1 MKTSIIL
8 PLLLTLLKHAPVQS
22 AASIDPIVICGTSG
36 ANKICA
42 TKEFYS
48 PSPAVTEL
56 PNGTEVI
63 NYLGGYSTVFHFYDG
78 VENGT
83 DTIDW
88 SPPKNGVSIEVVL
101 NDDGTCKT
109 TVNNNGTEVE
119 CASCT
124 HCGFEDYDEFHYE
137 MDCTNVEINQN
148 MVFTRTL
155 TCDDS
160 ILPVFFPLDND
171 DNDEDGDVDAAPT
184 DEVTPDAA
192 APSSAALSCGS
203 RMLAMIMM
211 TSLIY
216 YSI

>member
-42 TKEFYS
+42 TKEFYT
-48 PSPAVTEL
+48 PSPTGVEL
-56 PNGTEVI
+56 PNGTDVVE
-63 NYLGGYSTVFHFYDG
+63 YLGGYSTVFNYYDG

-83 DTIDW
+83 DTLDW
-88 SPPKNGVSIEVVL
+88 SPPHYEGSIEVVL

-109 TVNNNGTEVE
+109 SVNINGTEAE

-124 HCGFEDYDEFHYE
+124 HCGFDDYDEFHYE
-137 MDCTNVEINQN
+137 MDCTNVEINPN

-160 ILPVFFPLDND
+160 ILPIFFPLNND

-184 DEVTPDAA
+184 DEATLDAA
-192 APSSAALSCGS
+192 APSSATILRDSLF
-203 RMLAMIMM
+203 LAMITV
-211 TSLIY
+211 TSLIN
-216 YSI
+216 YSV